1 MAITKTSSPHSWIR
15 LSCSLLLVS
24 ASLGAGAEEFFPDGV
39 PRTQS
44 QGTPI
49 PSDTTLGGYPIYRG
63 DNDWRLST
71 TRIFDNNQYGAKDGF
86 VQLLNPSQGNFF
98 VQMDVTVNLKQANV
112 YRTNNVCAVG
122 DHLARVDRGRAGSG
136 NASWDDCMTLV
147 AYVATVRDKAIT
159 TLQATIT
166 NAQSGGRLYRLRL
179 LINPEFLG
187 FPGTSSADW
196 SSDALTRNPERARF
210 VERVTTYAKQI
221 QDAVR
226 EAIAYSKPKDA
237 FKNVPSFM
245 DLRFPV
251 ASSTGTAP
259 SSQSTTTPSSPIPGN
274 ANSKGVEQR
283 LSELKS
289 LFDKALINKDEY
301 EQKRKLIIDG
311 L

>member
-1 MAITKTSSPHSWIR
+1 MAITKTRSPHFWIR

-24 ASLGAGAEEFFPDGV
+24 ASFGAAAEEFFPDGV

-44 QGTPI
+44 PGTPI
-49 PSDTTLGGYPIYRG
+49 PSNTTLGGYPIYQG
-63 DNDWRLST
+63 DNNWRLSS
-71 TRIFDNNQYGAKDGF
+71 TRIFESLVKDGF
-86 VQLLNPSQGNFF
+86 VQLLNSSQGNFF
-98 VQMDVTVNLKQANV
+98 VQMDVTVNLSQGNV
-112 YRTNNVCAVG
+112 YRTSNVCAVG
-122 DHLARVDRGRAGSG
+122 DHLARVDKGRVGSG
-136 NASWDDCMTLV
+136 NASWDDCMTLIP
-147 AYVATVRDKAIT
+147 YVATVRGKAIT

-187 FPGTSSADW
+187 FAGTSSGDW
-196 SSDALTRNPERARF
+196 SRDALTRNPERARF
-210 VERVTTYAKQI
+210 VERVTAFAMQI

-245 DLRFPV
+245 DLRFSD
-251 ASSTGTAP
+251 ASSAG
-259 SSQSTTTPSSPIPGN
+259 TTPSRQPTITPSSATPGN

-283 LSELKS
+283 LTELKS
-289 LFDKALINKDEY
+289 LFDKALISKEEY
-301 EQKRKLIIDG
+301 EQRRKVIIDG